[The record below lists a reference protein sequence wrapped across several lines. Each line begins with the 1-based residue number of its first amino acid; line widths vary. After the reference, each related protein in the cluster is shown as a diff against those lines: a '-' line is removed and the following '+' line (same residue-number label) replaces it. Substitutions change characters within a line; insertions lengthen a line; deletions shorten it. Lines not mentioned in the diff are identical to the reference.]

1 MTKIKVFRK
10 DGHIMALEVKGHT
23 GFEEEGKDVVCA
35 GVSVLTQS
43 ALLGLKEVAKV
54 ETESSIGDGYLFF
67 KIAEHNVESDAIL
80 NTTYLALKDL
90 ASGYKRH
97 IKMEDCKY
105 VY

>member
-10 DGHIMALEVKGHT
+10 DGHIMALEVNGHT
-23 GFEEEGKDVVCA
+23 GLAEEGKDIVCA
-35 GVSVLTQS
+35 GISVLTQS
-43 ALLGLKEVAKV
+43 ALLGLKEVAQLK
-54 ETESSIGDGYLFF
+54 TESNIGDGYLFF
-67 KIAEHNVESDAIL
+67 KIEEYNLQSDAIL
-80 NTTYLALKDL
+80 DTMYLALKDL